1 MPIATRVQDDKFKTN
16 ESLPL
21 LFADILRVSRR
32 SDGMILLQFAAAT
45 PTEFREQTRVIV
57 PSHAARALIDLL
69 CEMSGHYPEK
79 PVKSPAPDGAKSAAK

>member
-1 MPIATRVQDDKFKTN
+1 MPTVTKVQEDKFKTN

-21 LFADILRVSRR
+21 LFADILRVSKR

-45 PTEFREQTRVIV
+45 PAEFREQTRVIV
-57 PSHAARALIDLL
+57 PSNAARGLIDLL

-79 PVKSPAPDGAKSAAK
+79 PAKGPAQDGAKTAAK